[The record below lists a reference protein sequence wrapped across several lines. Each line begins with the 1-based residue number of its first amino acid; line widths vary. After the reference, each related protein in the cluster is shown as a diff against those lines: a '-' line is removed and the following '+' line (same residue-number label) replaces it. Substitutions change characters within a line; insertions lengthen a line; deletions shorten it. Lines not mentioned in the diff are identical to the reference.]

1 MADFFDQVESA
12 LQKAESIF
20 GTSFTLGTSLTTF
33 KGVWTAFE
41 KIDPVDLKKSD
52 IDCES
57 MESLVRDVVI
67 RAREWNV
74 AEDEDTFAR

>member
-41 KIDPVDLKKSD
+41 EIDPVDLEKKGD
-52 IDCES
+52 IDCKS

-67 RAREWNV
+67 RGREGDV
-74 AEDEDTFAR
+74 GEDEDTA

>member
-1 MADFFDQVESA
+1 MADFFYQVESV

-41 KIDPVDLKKSD
+41 EIDPVDLGEFD
-52 IDCES
+52 EAI
-57 MESLVRDVVI
+57 ESLVRDVVI
-67 RAREWNV
+67 REREGDV
-74 AEDEDTFAR
+74 AEDEDTA

>member
-41 KIDPVDLKKSD
+41 EIDPVDLEKIGD
-52 IDCES
+52 LDCES
-57 MESLVRDVVI
+57 IESLVRDVVI
-67 RAREWNV
+67 CGREWDV
-74 AEDEDTFAR
+74 AEDEDTA

>member
-1 MADFFDQVESA
+1 MADFFDQVES
-12 LQKAESIF
+12 IF
-20 GTSFTLGTSLTTF
+20 CTSFTLGTSLTTF

-41 KIDPVDLKKSD
+41 EIDPVDLEKKGG

-67 RAREWNV
+67 RGRERDV
-74 AEDEDTFAR
+74 AEGEDTA

>member
-41 KIDPVDLKKSD
+41 EIDPVDLEKK
-52 IDCES
+52 
-57 MESLVRDVVI
+57 
-67 RAREWNV
+67 A
-74 AEDEDTFAR
+74 A

>member
-41 KIDPVDLKKSD
+41 EIDPVDLKKKGG

-67 RAREWNV
+67 CGREWDV
-74 AEDEDTFAR
+74 AEAEDTA

>member
-41 KIDPVDLKKSD
+41 EIDPVDLKKKAALIAS
-52 IDCES
+52 
-57 MESLVRDVVI
+57 R
-67 RAREWNV
+67 WNRWS
-74 AEDEDTFAR
+74 ATW